1 MAIRPA
7 IKVSLLPRNFEPN
20 AHQQNRKRRTPCGGV
35 AIAGPGGGG
44 WCAVGR
50 VRPCPTPPF
59 AGPSYPDVR
68 CRFKWPGELP
78 IDSVSCSDPS
88 TRPAEADQAVRGPHN
103 GLGNRPDPSRRC
115 AASVQA
121 AQGAPNGLEDR
132 YDPCPRRAESQH
144 SQNHQRDSTRTNSHH
159 SPRQHFQLLHTKV
172 LVSLSTI
179 TRYIAMDVCTAS
191 AVPTRHTPIPSRV
204 ETTNAAKATVTQA
217 SVREFNHRH

>member
-1 MAIRPA
+1 VEDSGA
-7 IKVSLLPRNFEPN
+7 
-20 AHQQNRKRRTPCGGV
+20 RRWRLVRGG
-35 AIAGPGGGG
+35 
-44 WCAVGR
+44 GR

-132 YDPCPRRAESQH
+132 YDPCPRRAEPVQAVGEH
-144 SQNHQRDSTRTNSHH
+144 PMHLVCPSTA
-159 SPRQHFQLLHTKV
+159 K
-172 LVSLSTI
+172 I
-179 TRYIAMDVCTAS
+179 TRGTPPAQI
-191 AVPTRHTPIPSRV
+191 PTILHDSPSSFCIQKCSCRYRL
-204 ETTNAAKATVTQA
+204 
-217 SVREFNHRH
+217 SRGI

>member
-1 MAIRPA
+1 MR
-7 IKVSLLPRNFEPN
+7 
-20 AHQQNRKRRTPCGGV
+20 GGR
-35 AIAGPGGGG
+35 
-44 WCAVGR
+44 R

-132 YDPCPRRAESQH
+132 YDPCPDVRSRFRRSA
-144 SQNHQRDSTRTNSHH
+144 STQCTYLVPAQPK
-159 SPRQHFQLLHTKV
+159 SPEGLHTHKFPPF
-172 LVSLSTI
+172 STPALPAFAYKSARVAVDYHMVYSGGCNDSECKPNRPHAYPI
-179 TRYIAMDVCTAS
+179 SCQNYRRGQSNRHAS
-191 AVPTRHTPIPSRV
+191 IGT
-204 ETTNAAKATVTQA
+204 
-217 SVREFNHRH
+217 